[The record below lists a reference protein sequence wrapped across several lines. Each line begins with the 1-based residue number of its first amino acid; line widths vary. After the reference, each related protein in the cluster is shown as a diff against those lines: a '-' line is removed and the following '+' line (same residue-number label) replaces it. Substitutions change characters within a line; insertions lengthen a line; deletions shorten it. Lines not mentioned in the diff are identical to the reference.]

1 MFFVIL
7 LLLTFSNL
15 IHPSAITYEF
25 NGGRF
30 GDCLSTYCKAK
41 WFSFKYKIPLLY
53 KPFQYSD
60 QLMMHRE
67 EQAYDEQQIAN
78 FDAIIKVKTEDD
90 IIKNKNKNVL
100 FVSNFY
106 SQTPGLYEYQSIDR
120 KWGTVIKKMLTPTHA
135 HSALEKT
142 DANSITVAL
151 HVRKGGGFDKP
162 LSTDHN
168 KSAEFSDQIWPTK
181 FPPDSYYIEQ
191 LQTLRKLIGPQ
202 TILDVYL
209 FTDAPDPGALA
220 KKYADIIQDTYAY
233 FHYRESGNAH
243 DTNVVED
250 YYAMACCDCLIRSSS
265 LIAKAAQLLG
275 SHHII
280 LYPIHGYWNG
290 QKVIIDPVGIIMK
303 GAN

>member
-1 MFFVIL
+1 
-7 LLLTFSNL
+7 
-15 IHPSAITYEF
+15 
-25 NGGRF
+25 
-30 GDCLSTYCKAK
+30 
-41 WFSFKYKIPLLY
+41 
-53 KPFQYSD
+53 
-60 QLMMHRE
+60 
-67 EQAYDEQQIAN
+67 
-78 FDAIIKVKTEDD
+78 
-90 IIKNKNKNVL
+90 
-100 FVSNFY
+100 
-106 SQTPGLYEYQSIDR
+106 
-120 KWGTVIKKMLTPTHA
+120 MLTPTHA

-209 FTDAPDPGALA
+209 FTHAPDPGALA
-220 KKYADIIQDTYAY
+220 YADIIQDTYAY